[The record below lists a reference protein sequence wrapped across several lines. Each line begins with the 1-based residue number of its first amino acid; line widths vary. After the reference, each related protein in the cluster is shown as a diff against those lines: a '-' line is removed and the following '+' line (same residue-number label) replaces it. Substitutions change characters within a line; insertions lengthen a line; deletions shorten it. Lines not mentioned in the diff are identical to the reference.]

1 MSGQALAFDKHT
13 LEETRLFHTP
23 MKDGWGLTVAD
34 DGYLIGTD
42 SSTTLYTMELDKDSG
57 DLVTKRTA
65 EIHDGKRAVKW
76 LNEVEW
82 IEGEVWGN
90 IWQTECIAR
99 VSPADGALA
108 LPPPLQ
114 A

>member
-1 MSGQALAFDKHT
+1 
-13 LEETRLFHTP
+13 

-42 SSTTLYTMELDKDSG
+42 SSTMLYTMELDQESG
-57 DLVTKRTA
+57 DFVTKRTA
-65 EIHDGKRAVKW
+65 EIHDGNRPVKW

-99 VSPADGALA
+99 VSPADGAA
-108 LPPPLQ
+108 RPPAPSRPFSC
-114 A
+114 